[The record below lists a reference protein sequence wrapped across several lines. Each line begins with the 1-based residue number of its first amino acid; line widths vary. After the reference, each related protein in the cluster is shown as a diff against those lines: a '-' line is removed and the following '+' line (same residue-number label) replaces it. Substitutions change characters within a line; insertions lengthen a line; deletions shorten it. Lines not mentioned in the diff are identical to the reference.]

1 MTGRLLRLNNVPN
14 SSIAPPL
21 YWIVRNV
28 AGAIQDSSFLMNEGR
43 LPSRKVPF
51 AYLWSNSTRA
61 ASGCEA
67 AWAAIAGRSLRQANG
82 VSYPRTILPP

>member
-1 MTGRLLRLNNVPN
+1 
-14 SSIAPPL
+14 
-21 YWIVRNV
+21 
-28 AGAIQDSSFLMNEGR
+28 MNEGR

-82 VSYPRTILPP
+82 VSYPRTILPPWGEWAPVGGGAFPP